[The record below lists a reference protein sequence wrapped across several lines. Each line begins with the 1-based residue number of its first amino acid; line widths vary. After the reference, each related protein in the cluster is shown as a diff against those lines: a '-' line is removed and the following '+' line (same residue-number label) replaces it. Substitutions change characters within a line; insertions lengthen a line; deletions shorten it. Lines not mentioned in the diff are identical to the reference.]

1 MASRKK
7 LSDKSKLALARAQKA
22 RLEKEL
28 AKVASKV
35 EACIACDAR
44 KIESELERLSAR
56 QTAER
61 KALAKKLNL
70 KDGDIAPVKLE
81 SKTAKRKALPKK
93 ASSKKKSSKR
103 KAALPA
109 TPSAPKKIS
118 KKRTSKKTSA
128 KKTSSKKRK
137 GSKRKN

>member
-28 AKVASKV
+28 AKVAAKV

-44 KIESELERLSAR
+44 KLESELERLSAR

-93 ASSKKKSSKR
+93 AS
-103 KAALPA
+103 
-109 TPSAPKKIS
+109 
-118 KKRTSKKTSA
+118 KKRTSKRRKAVAPAAPAAPKKTAKKRSSKKTA
-128 KKTSSKKRK
+128 SKKTSSKKRK
-137 GSKRKN
+137 GSKRKK